1 MIQFFNTIS
10 DKWLAFQWAM
20 LWQTAVLIA
29 IIWMLDVLIRKWAW
43 PQVRYALW
51 LLVLVKLLLLPTLTR
66 RR

>member
-1 MIQFFNTIS
+1 
-10 DKWLAFQWAM
+10 M